1 MRLDLMA
8 LKRCLDKKPEV
19 VAAYLFGSA
28 ATEESVVND
37 VDILVL
43 LRPDIDKYEAYFDIV
58 SNLAKTLGI
67 SEDRIDLLFFD
78 LGEADPIILYNA
90 INRGVLLKNSD
101 SNILGDMIDALSG
114 YFLENEPI
122 IMQAKQ
128 LKKDRMEAFCADRY
142 RTGREVH

>member
-37 VDILVL
+37 VDLLVL

-67 SEDRIDLLFFD
+67 SEDRIDLLLFD

-122 IMQAKQ
+122 IMQA
-128 LKKDRMEAFCADRY
+128 
-142 RTGREVH
+142 